1 MVTWRQEKMF
11 SFCFTQLFR
20 LGKDHF
26 IFQTYSKPCL
36 RFPILC
42 IKMKISCSCFYVTH
56 LIIVEKTSLMVK
68 KKNLIIIKTKIGLCS
83 LLTSIKLLLSA
94 LLSKDFKLL
103 HVPTLKYTNTLLN
116 TIKN

>member
-1 MVTWRQEKMF
+1 MVTWRQKKMF

-20 LGKDHF
+20 LRKDHF
-26 IFQTYSKPCL
+26 IFQTYNKPCL
-36 RFPILC
+36 GFPILC

-56 LIIVEKTSLMVK
+56 LVIVEKTSLMVK
-68 KKNLIIIKTKIGLCS
+68 KKIIIIKPKTALCS

-94 LLSKDFKLL
+94 LLSKVFKLL
-103 HVPTLKYTNTLLN
+103 HVPTLKYTNKLLN

>member
-1 MVTWRQEKMF
+1 MVTWRQKKMF

-36 RFPILC
+36 RLPILC
-42 IKMKISCSCFYVTH
+42 IKLKISCSCFYVTH
-56 LIIVEKTSLMVK
+56 LVIVEKTSLMVK
-68 KKNLIIIKTKIGLCS
+68 KKLIIIKTKIGLCS
-83 LLTSIKLLLSA
+83 LLTSIKRLLNA
-94 LLSKDFKLL
+94 VLSKDFKLL